1 MAAYDM
7 RISDWSSDV
16 CSSDLMEALAHGIF
30 GETVVL
36 GENIAVRRAHDAG
49 DWRIIRET
57 LPLHQQFE
65 RAIAPPP
72 GRYFIAARL
81 LSRGVAFGPDI
92 EALEQGSPVD
102 IVGERLDR
110 HAGFRSEGHTS
121 ELPSPMRTS

>member
-1 MAAYDM
+1 MM
-7 RISDWSSDV
+7 RRDRLDIVALVDHRLHRAKLV
-16 CSSDLMEALAHGIF
+16 ERMEALAHGIF

-72 GRYFIAARL
+72 R
-81 LSRGVAFGPDI
+81 
-92 EALEQGSPVD
+92 PVFHS
-102 IVGERLDR
+102 G
-110 HAGFRSEGHTS
+110 
-121 ELPSPMRTS
+121 PSPFPRRRVRAGR